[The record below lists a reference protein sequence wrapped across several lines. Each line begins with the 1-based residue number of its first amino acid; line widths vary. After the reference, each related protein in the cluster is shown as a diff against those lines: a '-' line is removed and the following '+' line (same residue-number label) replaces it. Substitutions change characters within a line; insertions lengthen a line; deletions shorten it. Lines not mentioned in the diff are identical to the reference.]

1 MSLGTPTVNV
11 SSGYYNNTMPL
22 SYHRD
27 SAEQRLIRSL
37 KPRGHKHYAR
47 IMRALNG
54 VAPGAA
60 ISDNYTRITQPA
72 AFGISGF
79 GGNRAVEVVPSVVV
93 GSVTTTAQ
101 RDYLNTNVYDKAIN
115 SGQPVY
121 PVDLSGNGGGGKVQR

>member
-1 MSLGTPTVNV
+1 MSLATPTVNV
-11 SSGYYNNTMPL
+11 ASGYYNNAMPL

-27 SAEQRLIRSL
+27 SAEQRIIRTL

-60 ISDNYTRITQPA
+60 ISDNTVRITQPA
-72 AFGISGF
+72 PFQLAAF
-79 GGNRAVEVVPSVVV
+79 GGNRAVETVPSVAV
-93 GSVTTTAQ
+93 GTVTTVAQ
-101 RDYLNTNVYDKAIN
+101 RDYLNANVYDKAIN
-115 SGQPVY
+115 SGAPPY